1 MGLEDYI
8 GLRMKGG
15 LPEKMTSKL
24 MLKEHGS
31 YAELL
36 QISILV
42 AEKLT

>member
-15 LPEKMTSKL
+15 LPKKMSSKL
-24 MLKEHGS
+24 KLKEDAS